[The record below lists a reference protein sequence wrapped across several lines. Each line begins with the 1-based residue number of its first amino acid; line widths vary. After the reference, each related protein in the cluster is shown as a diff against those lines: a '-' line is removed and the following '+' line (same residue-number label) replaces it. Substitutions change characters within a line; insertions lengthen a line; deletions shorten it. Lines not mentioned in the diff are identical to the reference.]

1 MSEKRIE
8 NAHREMER
16 SRHTG
21 EGRGE
26 EIYTTPKRDGGFF
39 FLLYF
44 SLSLAV
50 LLYITYHIYTSF
62 LIILLV
68 SQVGPLFSS

>member
-44 SLSLAV
+44 SLSPWRFFCISLTIFT
-50 LLYITYHIYTSF
+50 LPS
-62 LIILLV
+62 
-68 SQVGPLFSS
+68 